1 MAWRIDEAVA
11 HGEIDNTVEGRT
23 TGRIWLAG
31 RDEPLILSLD
41 GDCWRDL
48 AGTRLQ
54 FENTRPKPCEDA
66 AALDIDQ
73 AGIVGDMT
81 ASRKNKVPMVSEEE
95 FHELYQNRQ
104 EIPYEW
110 RNTLYLEWFSEIN
123 GRVVIESASYTLTIS
138 PHEWAMD
145 EDLENAQKLANLS
158 SMRDFMAQVIRRRDP
173 ESPEVESA
181 EELDEYAWEERL
193 KESDRLTDAY
203 QEVFEKYLEDHDSEQ
218 KEAFVMGWDGLL
230 DALAERDEA
239 GGDEFD
245 ENDLNLGDLD
255 ETIGLLDSDDDD
267 DDDEDED
274 GEFAL
279 DDDEDG
285 DEPDH
290 PLQAKAQE
298 LAMRA
303 MDVIERDA
311 GPGTPSYVLITNL
324 LQVSGKLAGVL
335 NGRDAG
341 YEPETGFVLAVLKRC
356 LNWLNEAVGACQ
368 ELIQAE
374 RDPDQLTALEHLRS
388 SAFEVRDSIVELR
401 RELK

>member
-1 MAWRIDEAVA
+1 MAWRIEDAVD

-31 RDEPLILSLD
+31 RDEPLILNLD

-54 FENTRPKPCEDA
+54 FENPTPKSTPDA
-66 AALDIDQ
+66 EALDVDQ

-81 ASRKNKVPMVSEEE
+81 ASRKNKVPTVSEEE
-95 FHELYQNRQ
+95 FNELYHNQKD
-104 EIPYEW
+104 IPYEW

-123 GRVVIESASYTLTIS
+123 GRVVIETAAYQLTIS
-138 PHEWAMD
+138 PHEWEMD
-145 EDLENAQKLANLS
+145 EDAENAQKLANLN

-173 ESPEVESA
+173 EGPEPDVSH
-181 EELDEYAWEERL
+181 ELDEYAWEERL

-203 QEVFEKYLEDHDSEQ
+203 QEVLEKYMEDSDSEQ

-239 GGDEFD
+239 GEDDFSDEDKSFGSEDEDEF
-245 ENDLNLGDLD
+245 
-255 ETIGLLDSDDDD
+255 
-267 DDDEDED
+267 DDEDEED
-274 GEFAL
+274 EDEF
-279 DDDEDG
+279 DDDEESFG
-285 DEPDH
+285 DEGDH

-311 GPGTPSYVLITNL
+311 GPGTPSYQLITNL

-335 NGRDAG
+335 HGRGSG
-341 YEPETGFVLAVLKRC
+341 YDPETGFVLAVLKRC
-356 LNWLNEAVGACQ
+356 LNWLNESVGACQ
-368 ELIQAE
+368 QLTDLE
-374 RDPDQLTALEHLRS
+374 RDPDQRAALEHIRQS
-388 SAFEVRDSIVELR
+388 IFEIRDGIVELR

>member
-1 MAWRIDEAVA
+1 MAWRIEDAVD
-11 HGEIDNTVEGRT
+11 HGEIDNTVEGHT

-54 FENTRPKPCEDA
+54 FDNPEPQSTPDA
-66 AALDIDQ
+66 EALDVDQ

-81 ASRKNKVPMVSEEE
+81 ASRKNKVPTVSEEE
-95 FHELYQNRQ
+95 FNELYHNQLD
-104 EIPYEW
+104 IPFEW

-123 GRVVIESASYTLTIS
+123 GRVVIETSAYKLTIF
-138 PHEWAMD
+138 PHEWQMD
-145 EDLENAQKLANLS
+145 EDAEDAQKLANLN

-173 ESPEVESA
+173 EGPEPDVSL
-181 EELDEYAWEERL
+181 ELDEYAWEERL

-203 QEVFEKYLEDHDSEQ
+203 QEVLEKYMEDSDSEQ

-239 GGDEFD
+239 GKDNFQDECKSY
-245 ENDLNLGDLD
+245 GLD
-255 ETIGLLDSDDDD
+255 EDELDFE
-267 DDDEDED
+267 DDDEE
-274 GEFAL
+274 
-279 DDDEDG
+279 DDEAEGSFSAED
-285 DEPDH
+285 DH

-311 GPGTPSYVLITNL
+311 GPGTPSYQLITNL

-335 NGRDAG
+335 HGRGSG

-356 LNWLNEAVGACQ
+356 LSWLNESVGACQ
-368 ELIQAE
+368 QLMDLE
-374 RDPDQLTALEHLRS
+374 RDPDHRAALDHIRAS
-388 SAFEVRDSIVELR
+388 VFDIRDGIVELR

>member
-1 MAWRIDEAVA
+1 MAWRIEDAVD
-11 HGEIDNTVEGRT
+11 HGEIDNTVEGHT

-54 FENTRPKPCEDA
+54 FDNPEPQSTPDA
-66 AALDIDQ
+66 EALDVDQ

-81 ASRKNKVPMVSEEE
+81 ASRKNKVPTVSEEE
-95 FHELYQNRQ
+95 FNELYHNQLD
-104 EIPYEW
+104 IPFEW

-123 GRVVIESASYTLTIS
+123 GRVVIETSAYKLTIF
-138 PHEWAMD
+138 PHEWQMD
-145 EDLENAQKLANLS
+145 EDAEDAQKLANLN

-173 ESPEVESA
+173 EGPEPDVSL
-181 EELDEYAWEERL
+181 ELDEYAWEERL

-203 QEVFEKYLEDHDSEQ
+203 QEVLEKYMEDSDSEQ

-239 GGDEFD
+239 GEDDFQDECKSY
-245 ENDLNLGDLD
+245 GLD
-255 ETIGLLDSDDDD
+255 EDELDFEEDDEEDDDSDDEAEGSFSA
-267 DDDEDED
+267 ED
-274 GEFAL
+274 
-279 DDDEDG
+279 
-285 DEPDH
+285 DH

-311 GPGTPSYVLITNL
+311 GPGTPSYQLITNL

-335 NGRDAG
+335 HGRGSG

-356 LNWLNEAVGACQ
+356 LNWLNESVGACQ
-368 ELIQAE
+368 QLMDLE
-374 RDPDQLTALEHLRS
+374 RDPDHRAALDHIRS
-388 SAFEVRDSIVELR
+388 SVFEIRDGIVELR

>member
-11 HGEIDNTVEGRT
+11 YGEIDNTVEGRT
-23 TGRIWLAG
+23 TGRVWLAG

-54 FENTRPKPCEDA
+54 FENPSPKSNPDA
-66 AALDIDQ
+66 EALDMDQ

-81 ASRKNKVPMVSEEE
+81 ASRKTKVPTVGEEE
-95 FHELYQNRQ
+95 VHELYQNHR
-104 EIPYEW
+104 EIPHEW

-123 GRVVIESASYTLTIS
+123 GRVVIESSGYMLTIS
-138 PHEWAMD
+138 PHEWEMD
-145 EDLENAQKLANLS
+145 EDAENAQKLANLN
-158 SMRDFMAQVIRRRDP
+158 SMRDFMAQVIRRREPDGP
-173 ESPEVESA
+173 DEDSS

-203 QEVFEKYLEDHDSEQ
+203 QEVLEKYMEDADSEQ

-239 GGDEFD
+239 GGEDFD
-245 ENDLNLGDLD
+245 EEGYQ
-255 ETIGLLDSDDDD
+255 LLDDGLEDFDDEDGDD
-267 DDDEDED
+267 GDFQKDDDED
-274 GEFAL
+274 GF
-279 DDDEDG
+279 G

-290 PLQAKAQE
+290 PLQAQAQE

-303 MDVIERDA
+303 MDVIQRDA

-335 NGRDAG
+335 NGRGSG

-356 LNWLNEAVGACQ
+356 LNWLNEAVGASQ
-368 ELIQAE
+368 NLIETE
-374 RDPDQLTALEHLRS
+374 RDLERKAALERIRS
-388 SAFEVRDSIVELR
+388 SAFAIRDSIVALR

>member
-1 MAWRIDEAVA
+1 MAWRIEDAVD
-11 HGEIDNTVEGRT
+11 HGEIDNTVEGHT

-54 FENTRPKPCEDA
+54 FDNPTPQTTPDA
-66 AALDIDQ
+66 EALDVDQ

-81 ASRKNKVPMVSEEE
+81 ASRKNKVPTVSEEE
-95 FHELYQNRQ
+95 FNELYHNQLD
-104 EIPYEW
+104 IPYEW

-123 GRVVIESASYTLTIS
+123 GRVVIETSAYKLTIF
-138 PHEWAMD
+138 PHEWQMD
-145 EDLENAQKLANLS
+145 EDAEDAQKLANLN

-173 ESPEVESA
+173 EGPEPDVA
-181 EELDEYAWEERL
+181 LELDEYAWEERL

-203 QEVFEKYLEDHDSEQ
+203 QEVLEKYMEDVDSEQ

-230 DALAERDEA
+230 DALADRDEA
-239 GGDEFD
+239 G
-245 ENDLNLGDLD
+245 
-255 ETIGLLDSDDDD
+255 DDDFPD
-267 DDDEDED
+267 ECKSYGLDEDELD
-274 GEFAL
+274 FDEDDEE
-279 DDDEDG
+279 DDDFEADESFSAED
-285 DEPDH
+285 DH

-311 GPGTPSYVLITNL
+311 GPGTPSYQLITNL

-335 NGRDAG
+335 HGRGSG
-341 YEPETGFVLAVLKRC
+341 YEPENGFVLAVLKRC
-356 LNWLNEAVGACQ
+356 LNWLNESVGACQ
-368 ELIQAE
+368 QLMDLE
-374 RDPDQLTALEHLRS
+374 RDPDQRAALDHIRGS
-388 SAFEVRDSIVELR
+388 VFEIRDGIVELR

>member
-54 FENTRPKPCEDA
+54 FENPSPKTVPDA
-66 AALDIDQ
+66 EELDIDQ

-81 ASRKNKVPMVSEEE
+81 ASRKNKVPTVSEEE
-95 FHELYQNRQ
+95 FHELYQNNR

-123 GRVVIESASYTLTIS
+123 GRVMIESSGYILTIS
-138 PHEWAMD
+138 PHEWEMD
-145 EDLENAQKLANLS
+145 EDAEDAQKLANLN

-173 ESPEVESA
+173 DGPERETS
-181 EELDEYAWEERL
+181 EELDEFAWEERL

-203 QEVFEKYLEDHDSEQ
+203 QEVLEKYMEDSDSEQ

-239 GGDEFD
+239 GDEDFPGQD
-245 ENDLNLGDLD
+245 KAYRSLG
-255 ETIGLLDSDDDD
+255 GGDDDF
-267 DDDEDED
+267 DDEEETNED
-274 GEFAL
+274 DFGEA
-279 DDDEDG
+279 DG
-285 DEPDH
+285 DEPFGDEDDH
-290 PLQAKAQE
+290 PLQAQAQE

-303 MDVIERDA
+303 MDVLQRDA
-311 GPGTPSYVLITNL
+311 APGTPSYILITHL

-335 NGRDAG
+335 NGRGSG

-356 LNWLNEAVGACQ
+356 LNWLNESVGACQ
-368 ELIQAE
+368 ELINSE
-374 RDPDQLTALEHLRS
+374 RDPDHRAALEHVRS
-388 SAFEVRDSIVELR
+388 SAFEIRNSIIALR

>member
-1 MAWRIDEAVA
+1 MAWRIEDAVA
-11 HGEIDNTVEGRT
+11 HGEIDNTVEGHT
-23 TGRIWLAG
+23 TGRIWLAD

-54 FENTRPKPCEDA
+54 FENPAPKAGPDSE
-66 AALDIDQ
+66 ALDVDQ

-81 ASRKNKVPMVSEEE
+81 ASRKNKVPTVSEEE
-95 FHELYQNRQ
+95 FNELYHNQL
-104 EIPYEW
+104 EIPYQW
-110 RNTLYLEWFSEIN
+110 HNTLYLEWFSEIN
-123 GRVVIESASYTLTIS
+123 GRVVIETSAYHLTIS
-138 PHEWAMD
+138 PHEWEMD
-145 EDLENAQKLANLS
+145 QDAEDAQKLANLN

-173 ESPEVESA
+173 EGPEPDVSEI
-181 EELDEYAWEERL
+181 LDEFAWEERL

-203 QEVFEKYLEDHDSEQ
+203 QEVLEKYMEDADSEQ

-239 GGDEFD
+239 GE
-245 ENDLNLGDLD
+245 ENFPGESKSYGSMDQD
-255 ETIGLLDSDDDD
+255 DSMDFDD
-267 DDDEDED
+267 DDDEEDEADDESFSDED
-274 GEFAL
+274 
-279 DDDEDG
+279 
-285 DEPDH
+285 DH

-311 GPGTPSYVLITNL
+311 GPGTPSYQLITNL

-335 NGRDAG
+335 HGRGSG

-368 ELIQAE
+368 VLMDLE
-374 RDPDQLTALEHLRS
+374 REPDQRLALEQIRGS
-388 SAFEVRDSIVELR
+388 VFEIRDGIVELR

>member
-1 MAWRIDEAVA
+1 MAWRIEDAVD
-11 HGEIDNTVEGRT
+11 HGEIDNTVEGHT

-54 FENTRPKPCEDA
+54 FDNPEPQSNSDA
-66 AALDIDQ
+66 EALDVDQ

-81 ASRKNKVPMVSEEE
+81 ASRKNKVPTVSEEE
-95 FHELYQNRQ
+95 FNELYHNQLD
-104 EIPYEW
+104 IPYEW

-123 GRVVIESASYTLTIS
+123 GRVVIETSAYKLTIF
-138 PHEWAMD
+138 PHEWQMD
-145 EDLENAQKLANLS
+145 EDAEDAQKLANLN

-173 ESPEVESA
+173 EGPEPDVSL
-181 EELDEYAWEERL
+181 ELDEFAWEERL

-203 QEVFEKYLEDHDSEQ
+203 QEVLEKYMEDSDSEQ

-239 GGDEFD
+239 GEDDFSDECKSY
-245 ENDLNLGDLD
+245 G
-255 ETIGLLDSDDDD
+255 
-267 DDDEDED
+267 
-274 GEFAL
+274 L
-279 DDDEDG
+279 DDDELGFED
-285 DEPDH
+285 DEEDDDDFEADESFSAEDDH

-311 GPGTPSYVLITNL
+311 GPGTPSSQLITNL

-335 NGRDAG
+335 HGRGSG

-356 LNWLNEAVGACQ
+356 LNWLNESVGACQ
-368 ELIQAE
+368 QLMDLE
-374 RDPDQLTALEHLRS
+374 RDPDQRVALAHIRGS
-388 SAFEVRDSIVELR
+388 VFEIRDGIVELR

>member
-11 HGEIDNTVEGRT
+11 YGEIDNTVEGRT
-23 TGRIWLAG
+23 TGRVWLAG

-54 FENTRPKPCEDA
+54 FENPSPKSVPDA
-66 AALDIDQ
+66 EALDIDQ

-81 ASRKNKVPMVSEEE
+81 ASRKTKVPTVGEEE
-95 FHELYQNRQ
+95 VHELYQNHR
-104 EIPYEW
+104 EIPHEW

-123 GRVVIESASYTLTIS
+123 GRVVIESSGYMLTIS
-138 PHEWAMD
+138 PHEWEMD
-145 EDLENAQKLANLS
+145 EDAENAQKLANLN
-158 SMRDFMAQVIRRRDP
+158 SMRDFMAQVIRRREPDGP
-173 ESPEVESA
+173 DEDSS

-203 QEVFEKYLEDHDSEQ
+203 QEVLEKYMEDSDSEQ

-239 GGDEFD
+239 GGEDFD
-245 ENDLNLGDLD
+245 EEGYQ
-255 ETIGLLDSDDDD
+255 LLDDGLEDFDDEDGDD
-267 DDDEDED
+267 GDFRKDDDED
-274 GEFAL
+274 GF
-279 DDDEDG
+279 G

-290 PLQAKAQE
+290 PLQAQAQE

-303 MDVIERDA
+303 MDVIQRDA

-335 NGRDAG
+335 NGRGSG

-356 LNWLNEAVGACQ
+356 LNWLNEAVGASQ
-368 ELIQAE
+368 TLIEIE
-374 RDPDQLTALEHLRS
+374 RDLERKAALERIRS
-388 SAFEVRDSIVELR
+388 SAFAIRDSIVALR

>member
-1 MAWRIDEAVA
+1 MAWRIEDAVD
-11 HGEIDNTVEGRT
+11 HGEIDNTVEGHT

-54 FENTRPKPCEDA
+54 FDNPEPQSTPDA
-66 AALDIDQ
+66 EALDVDQ

-81 ASRKNKVPMVSEEE
+81 ASRKNKVPTVSEEE
-95 FHELYQNRQ
+95 FNELYHNQLD
-104 EIPYEW
+104 IPFEW

-123 GRVVIESASYTLTIS
+123 GRVVIETSAYKLTIF
-138 PHEWAMD
+138 PHEWQMD
-145 EDLENAQKLANLS
+145 EDAEDAQKLANLN

-173 ESPEVESA
+173 EGPEPDVSL
-181 EELDEYAWEERL
+181 ELDEYAWEERL

-203 QEVFEKYLEDHDSEQ
+203 QEVLEKYMEDSDSEQ

-239 GGDEFD
+239 GKDDFQDECKSY
-245 ENDLNLGDLD
+245 GLD
-255 ETIGLLDSDDDD
+255 EDELDFED
-267 DDDEDED
+267 DDDEDD
-274 GEFAL
+274 
-279 DDDEDG
+279 DSDDEAEGSFSAED
-285 DEPDH
+285 DH

-311 GPGTPSYVLITNL
+311 GPGTPSYQLITNL

-335 NGRDAG
+335 HGRGSG

-356 LNWLNEAVGACQ
+356 LNWLNESVGACQ
-368 ELIQAE
+368 QLMDLE
-374 RDPDQLTALEHLRS
+374 RDPDHRAALDHIRS
-388 SAFEVRDSIVELR
+388 SVFEIRDGIVELR

>member
-1 MAWRIDEAVA
+1 MAWRIEDAVA
-11 HGEIDNTVEGRT
+11 HGEIDNTVEGHT

-54 FENTRPKPCEDA
+54 FENPTPKAVPDSD
-66 AALDIDQ
+66 ALDVDQ
-73 AGIVGDMT
+73 GGIVGDMT
-81 ASRKNKVPMVSEEE
+81 ASRKNKVPTVSEEE
-95 FHELYQNRQ
+95 FNELYHNQLD
-104 EIPYEW
+104 IPYEW

-123 GRVVIESASYTLTIS
+123 GRVVIETAAFRLSIS
-138 PHEWAMD
+138 THEWHMD
-145 EDLENAQKLANLS
+145 EDAEDAQKLANLN

-173 ESPEVESA
+173 EGPEPDVSD
-181 EELDEYAWEERL
+181 ELDEYAWEERL

-203 QEVFEKYLEDHDSEQ
+203 QEVLEKYMEDSDSEQ

-230 DALAERDEA
+230 DALADREEAGELDFPGESKSYGSKSEDEA
-239 GGDEFD
+239 EDDE
-245 ENDLNLGDLD
+245 LD
-255 ETIGLLDSDDDD
+255 EDDF
-267 DDDEDED
+267 DDED
-274 GEFAL
+274 
-279 DDDEDG
+279 DEDTYG
-285 DEPDH
+285 MEEDH

-311 GPGTPSYVLITNL
+311 GPGTPSYQLITNL

-335 NGRDAG
+335 HGRGSG
-341 YEPETGFVLAVLKRC
+341 YEPEAGFVLAVLKRC

-368 ELIQAE
+368 QLMALE
-374 RDPDQLTALEHLRS
+374 RDADQKAALAHIRS
-388 SAFEVRDSIVELR
+388 SVFEIRDGIVELR